1 MAKGI
6 SKSEQRRAAEIRK
19 NSVKCKCGCV
29 SIFQV
34 QTDWIICRW
43 CHNKLYRT
51 PQLKF
56 KYEMKERLNK

>member
-1 MAKGI
+1 MTKGI
-6 SKSEQRRAAEIRK
+6 SKAEQRIAVEIRK

-51 PQLKF
+51 P
-56 KYEMKERLNK
+56 